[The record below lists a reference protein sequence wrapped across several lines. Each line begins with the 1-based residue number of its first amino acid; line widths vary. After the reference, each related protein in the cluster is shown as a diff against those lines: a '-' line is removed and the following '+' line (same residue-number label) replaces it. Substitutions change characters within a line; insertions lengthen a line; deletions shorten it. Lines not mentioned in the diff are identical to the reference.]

1 MTTRLLGEV
10 CDIIGGGTPSK
21 KQATYYGGSI
31 PWASVR
37 DMSTSWLSS
46 TEFTITEEGLRN
58 SSSKVIPSG
67 EVVIA
72 TRVGLGKVCLLGQD
86 TAINQDLRGLIPKS
100 DIPIDRSFLFYW
112 YRSISSKV
120 VDAGTGATVQG
131 VKLPFVKS
139 LEIPLPPLK
148 EQQRIV
154 AILDEAFANL
164 ETARANA
171 EANLENAKELFQ
183 SVLND
188 SLSGAEEKG
197 WEVKQLGEVCFFQR
211 GLTYTKKDEV
221 VSSVT
226 CVLRA
231 NNVSL
236 ETGELDLS
244 DLKFISDALEIP
256 DNKKVKKGSLLICTA
271 SGSKSHLGKVALV
284 RDEVDFAFG
293 GFMGLLT
300 PKECLLSFYLHYLM
314 KSDCYKD
321 FIDGLAS
328 GTNINNLKW
337 SQLFNFEIPLPPLE
351 EQQCIVE
358 KLDALRAE
366 TDRLQQQYTT
376 QITDLEDLRQSL
388 LQQAFVG
395 ELT

>member
-1 MTTRLLGEV
+1 MTDWKNVPLGEV
-10 CDIIGGGTPSK
+10 CSFDKRKHSGHELPYVGMENISSGIGRFNGSLAPQSVK
-21 KQATYYGGSI
+21 GGSFTFDQRHVLYGRLR
-31 PWASVR
+31 PYLNKVLVPDFAGHC
-37 DMSTSWLSS
+37 S
-46 TEFTITEEGLRN
+46 TEVFPMLPNE
-58 SSSKVIPSG
+58 
-67 EVVIA
+67 
-72 TRVGLGKVCLLGQD
+72 CL
-86 TAINQDLRGLIPKS
+86 
-100 DIPIDRSFLFYW
+100 DRKFLFFW
-112 YRSISSKV
+112 LTTTKINKRINSTCT
-120 VDAGTGATVQG
+120 GTRMPRANMSEV
-131 VKLPFVKS
+131 LSF
-139 LEIPLPPLK
+139 EIPLPPRE
-148 EQQRIV
+148 EQKSIV
-154 AILDEAFANL
+154 AMLDEAFAKF

-197 WEVKQLGEVCFFQR
+197 WEVKQLGEFCSFQR

-221 VSSVT
+221 VSSAT

-284 RDEVDFAFG
+284 RDEADFAFG

-351 EQQCIVE
+351 EQQRIVE
-358 KLDALRAE
+358 NLDALRAE
-366 TDRLQQQYTT
+366 TDRLQQQYTA

-388 LQQAFVG
+388 LQQAFG
-395 ELT
+395 GKLT